1 MTGFWPLF
9 VGGVVPAI
17 LWGITAIFQKQS
29 AVSGVGSSAYLIAFG
44 LTLAVAG
51 GISALIWPAPSMS
64 FDTDSVSSTNATGGS
79 VGNVIVNVLNSSSSS
94 HWGSLLLFMF
104 TSLLIALRDAGL
116 ACR

>member
-1 MTGFWPLF
+1 MTAFWPLF

-51 GISALIWPAPSMS
+51 GISADFREARSVCDDHR
-64 FDTDSVSSTNATGGS
+64 DT
-79 VGNVIVNVLNSSSSS
+79 
-94 HWGSLLLFMF
+94 
-104 TSLLIALRDAGL
+104 
-116 ACR
+116 